1 MKLDQVAMDVYEL
14 EQHYKIG
21 GQTEVPNRMP
31 GKDYCFDE
39 AQINSYEAS
48 VKPGGDMQKLYFLRC
63 AAWPPGEPYQV
74 ERFASSAYS
83 FAGPLSSPAA
93 LPVRSFVAAGDSVL
107 PAGTRGRNS
116 PISVNTCL
124 RCSEK

>member
-1 MKLDQVAMDVYEL
+1 MTGSWRERVDNTHIGREGCLHARKDSNAAVAGQMKIDQVAIDVYEL

-21 GQTEVPNRMP
+21 GQTEVPKRMP

-63 AAWPPGEPYQV
+63 AAWPPGEP
-74 ERFASSAYS
+74 
-83 FAGPLSSPAA
+83 L
-93 LPVRSFVAAGDSVL
+93 
-107 PAGTRGRNS
+107 
-116 PISVNTCL
+116 ISG
-124 RCSEK
+124 